1 MMRYV
6 RTAMHARTL
15 GLTAI
20 LLFLVAAA
28 PAPSADA
35 KAAFDRGERA
45 LAEGRLDQAIAAYK
59 EALSRSPGY
68 AAALNGM
75 GLALFKQDKKPEAIA
90 QFRAATAAD
99 PSFALAWSN
108 LGFAARK
115 MGDGPTAVTAYE
127 KYAQLAPDD
136 PDGTYGLAEAYRMTG
151 DSAKAVTAYE
161 QYVAREKRPAE
172 QKWVQKA
179 REQIAALKAPPGAA
193 PAAATPPAA
202 PAATTPPV
210 PGSDRPTSSLLA
222 PQPPPSGLPAGGAA
236 APALAQQRIADG
248 DKLMQSAKYRDAA
261 FAYQDAV
268 NAEPSNTVALFKLA
282 LSFATLGYYQQAIE
296 KWSRVLEL
304 TEDPQIR
311 KSAQDN
317 ILRAQGK
324 ISELS
329 GGTPQAQGVPP
340 GHGPIADSTRER
352 ARQHYEQGV
361 LQINSGDFA
370 GALTSLTQAIQ
381 LEPTL
386 SIAYV
391 ARGSA
396 NIGLRRYAQAA
407 ADYQYALKLD
417 SRLASPLYG
426 LGEAYRGLGRPLE
439 ARGWYEKYLAS
450 KAPDVREDKRTE
462 VRQKLEKL

>member
-1 MMRYV
+1 
-6 RTAMHARTL
+6 MHARTL

-28 PAPSADA
+28 PVPSADA

-59 EALSRSPGY
+59 EALSRTPGY

-75 GLALFKQDKKPEAIA
+75 GLALFKQDKKPEAIT
-90 QFRAATAAD
+90 QFRAATASD

-115 MGDGPTAVTAYE
+115 MGDGPTAVAAYE
-127 KYAQLAPDD
+127 KYVQLAPDD
-136 PDGTYGLAEAYRMTG
+136 PDGTYGLAESYRMTG
-151 DSAKAVTAYE
+151 DSAKAVAAYE

-179 REQIAALKAPPGAA
+179 REQIAALKAPPAAA
-193 PAAATPPAA
+193 PPTAPATPPVGPATTPPAA
-202 PAATTPPV
+202 A
-210 PGSDRPTSSLLA
+210 SDRPTATVLA
-222 PQPPPSGLPAGGAA
+222 PQPPPAGLPSGGAA

-268 NAEPSNTVALFKLA
+268 NAEPTNTVALFKLA

-296 KWSRVLEL
+296 KWSRVLEI

-340 GHGPIADSTRER
+340 GHGPIADSTREK

-361 LQINSGDFA
+361 LQINSSDFA
-370 GALTSLTQAIQ
+370 GALASLTQAIQ

-386 SIAYV
+386 SIAYI

-417 SRLASPLYG
+417 SKLASPLYG